1 MNQMSAD
8 NGEAGICI
16 IDQNYRIIYMNDMAK
31 SYYPDLKAGMCC
43 SEEVGKGSAL
53 CKVGLELNKDSGHV
67 IFYDAASK
75 LWLNLSSGLI
85 DWPGYQGSRLIMF
98 RPVGEQNRNLF
109 YNLTDNT
116 VYDELFEL
124 NLITNTYKILFYE
137 KDKFKIPALE
147 GQLDQMYTEVAA
159 TMIHPDDRNVFYEFW
174 EWTSLLDRLMAN
186 GRIMKGEFRKQLLD
200 GSYRWISLSA
210 VLFRN
215 GDCEGPIIM
224 CYVQDIDSLKKKE
237 EEQKIQQEKREETD
251 SLTGLLRYGP
261 FFEKA
266 RRFLERKPE
275 EPYFMVA
282 IDIEHFKLYNE
293 WYGEKEGDR
302 FLIKIS
308 DHLKE
313 MESTCESIAGY
324 MGGDDFVIIL
334 PQDHSLLK
342 ELEDQINCY
351 ARQYGGNAGF
361 LPAFG
366 VFSVKNRYLTVS
378 TMYDRAIIALN
389 SIKGNYAKR
398 IGWYDPGMKQKMEND
413 QVLLS
418 EIQRALENQEFI
430 FYAQPQCN
438 MLTGKIIGMESLVRW
453 KHPVRGIISPGEFI
467 PLLERNGF
475 ITYLD
480 IYIWEMVCRQLNSWI
495 KAGCHPVPI
504 SVNMSRMDIYGINVV
519 DKFKELVEQYDIDP
533 KYLEIEITESAY
545 AEDYELIRKVVEDL
559 RKAGFPVFMDDFGSG
574 YSSLNMLRDVNVD
587 VIKIDTKFLD
597 MNENSMKRG
606 MGILETIVRMARVMQ
621 FKVVAEGIE
630 EKEQADFLINIGCIY
645 GQGYYYYK
653 PMSVTEIEEL
663 LKNDKNLD
671 YRGIQARQMK
681 QLKLEDLFNENITSE
696 AMMNHM
702 LGAIA
707 LYEVHEDNCE
717 ILRVN
722 EEYYRIT
729 GDNPV
734 DMGERRGFLRHKV
747 YKDDMDW
754 VLRMFENA
762 YKNPVHGAEGI
773 FRRYRLSGELMWV
786 HLRVFFLR
794 EQDERRLY
802 YGTVRDATEQMEQ
815 RKKLEDSQKILSE
828 VMKLAGR
835 NLSFDNIAEENQ
847 WAASAIFAQ
856 SAPGGLLGIYCEEDL
871 PLYFANNEM
880 LHLIGY
886 DTYEMFTRDIR
897 GRLIDIIH
905 PDDRELIREEVLR
918 CGSPGKE
925 YNFRHR
931 IRKRDGS
938 FLWIMTKGR
947 WIQAEDGRM
956 AVVSACMDI
965 TETVLAEQNLKHTVE
980 ILENKE
986 DELDFLSSGI
996 PGGYF
1001 RCTRTRDME
1010 LHYTSFR
1017 FHEITEYTKDELS
1030 VQFHGNFADM
1040 VHPEEREIIYNMMQQ
1055 LKPGKTL
1062 WETQY
1067 RVLTKHGYI
1076 RALCNFRVSAKDQS
1090 TLYGVML
1097 NVDDVVKFQWQEKL
1111 NGDLMTQMETG
1122 DFWIPAP
1129 VSGLPDRQLAIAMM
1143 NEYLGRRRFQTS
1155 ALVLFELSRP
1165 GKQGI
1170 ADRKGPKT
1178 LFVKQVERLK
1188 RFFRQDDIFCL
1199 NGGYEVMVLCKNIR
1213 KEDVENK
1220 KERIAEMMNQE
1231 MSAEERRLFL
1241 PVRAASSMISI
1252 EDTDFESC
1260 YQIARGVFM
1269 DNSEL

>member
-1 MNQMSAD
+1 MNKMSAD
-8 NGEAGICI
+8 NGEAGIYI
-16 IDQNYRIIYMNDMAK
+16 IDQDYRIIYMNDMAK
-31 SYYPDLKAGMCC
+31 SYYPNLKAGMFCY
-43 SEEVGKGSAL
+43 EEVGKDSAP
-53 CKVGLELNKDSGHV
+53 CKVCPDAGKDSGRV

-98 RPVGEQNRNLF
+98 RPVGEQNKNLF

-124 NLITNTYKILFYE
+124 NLISNTYKILFYE
-137 KDKFKIPALE
+137 KDKFRVPAPE

-159 TMIHPDDRNVFYEFW
+159 TMIHPDDSKEFFEFW
-174 EWTSLLDRLMAN
+174 EWSSLLERLNAN

-200 GSYRWISLSA
+200 GSYRWVSLIA

-215 GDCEGPIIM
+215 GEGDEPIIM
-224 CYVQDIDSLKKKE
+224 CYVQDIDSFKKKE
-237 EEQKIQQEKREETD
+237 EERKIQQEKREETD

-261 FFEKA
+261 FFEKS
-266 RRFLERKPE
+266 RKFLERRPE

-313 MESTCESIAGY
+313 MESTYESVAGY

-334 PQDHSLLK
+334 PQDLSLLK

-366 VFSVKNRYLTVS
+366 IFSIENRRLTVS
-378 TMYDRAIIALN
+378 TMYDRAVIALN
-389 SIKGNYAKR
+389 SVKGNYAKR

-418 EIQRALENQEFI
+418 EIQRALENKEFI

-453 KHPVRGIISPGEFI
+453 NHPVRGIISPGEFI

-480 IYIWEMVCRQLNSWI
+480 IYIWEMVCQQISTWM
-495 KAGCHPVPI
+495 KAGCRPVPV

-519 DKFKELVEQYDIDP
+519 EKFKQLVEQYEIDP

-574 YSSLNMLRDVNVD
+574 YSSLNMLKDVNVD

-597 MNENSMKRG
+597 MNENSIRRG

-653 PMSVTEIEEL
+653 PMSVSEIEVL
-663 LKNDKNLD
+663 LKNDNNLD

-696 AMMNHM
+696 AMLNNM

-707 LYEVHEDNCE
+707 LYEVHEDHCE

-734 DMGERRGFLRHKV
+734 DMGERRRFMLHKV

-754 VLRMFENA
+754 VLRIFENA

-856 SAPGGLLGIYCEEDL
+856 AAPGGLLGIYCEKDL

-880 LHLIGY
+880 LHLMGY
-886 DTYEMFTRDIR
+886 DSYEMFTRDI
-897 GRLIDIIH
+897 GGSIIDIIH
-905 PDDRELIREEVLR
+905 PDDRDLIQQEVLR
-918 CGSPGKE
+918 CDSPGME
-925 YNFRHR
+925 YNLRHR

-947 WIQAEDGRM
+947 GVQAEDGRM

-965 TETVLAEQNLKHTVE
+965 TGTVIAEQKLKHTVE

-1001 RCTRTRDME
+1001 RCGKTKEME
-1010 LHYTSFR
+1010 LHYTSAR
-1017 FHEITEYTKDELS
+1017 FHEITDYTKEELAL
-1030 VQFHGNFADM
+1030 QFQGNLADM
-1040 VHPEEREIIYNMMQQ
+1040 VHPDDREKILKMMQQ

-1062 WETQY
+1062 WDTQY
-1067 RVLTKHGYI
+1067 RILTKHGYM
-1076 RALCNFRVSAKDQS
+1076 RALCNFRLSAKDQS

-1097 NVDDVVKFQWQEKL
+1097 NLEDVVKFQWQERL
-1111 NGDLMTQMETG
+1111 NGDLVSQMENG
-1122 DFWIPAP
+1122 DFWVPAP
-1129 VSGLPDRQLAIAMM
+1129 VNGLPDRQLAVAMM

-1170 ADRKGPKT
+1170 MDRKSPKT
-1178 LFVKQVERLK
+1178 LFVKQVERMK

-1213 KEDVENK
+1213 EGDMVNK
-1220 KERIAEMMNQE
+1220 KERMVEMINQE
-1231 MSAEERRLFL
+1231 MSAEEKKLFL
-1241 PVRAASSMISI
+1241 PVRAAFSMISI
-1252 EDTDFESC
+1252 EDGDFETS
-1260 YQIARGVFM
+1260 YEDARCVFM

>member
-1 MNQMSAD
+1 MNKMSAD
-8 NGEAGICI
+8 NGEAGIYI
-16 IDQNYRIIYMNDMAK
+16 IDQEYRIIYMNDMAK
-31 SYYPDLKAGMCC
+31 SYYPDLETGMSCL
-43 SEEVGKGSAL
+43 EEPGKGSGL
-53 CKVGLELNKDSGHV
+53 CRVCTEFDKDSGHS
-67 IFYDAASK
+67 IFYDAASG

-85 DWPGYQGSRLIMF
+85 DWPGYKGSRLIMF
-98 RPVGEQNRNLF
+98 WPVGEQDRNLF

-124 NLITNTYKILFYE
+124 DLISNTYKILFYE
-137 KDKFKIPALE
+137 KDKFKMPALE
-147 GQLDQMYTEVAA
+147 GPLDQMYTEVSEA
-159 TMIHPDDRNVFYEFW
+159 MIHPEDREEFMKFW
-174 EWTSLLDRLMAN
+174 EGTSLLDRLSAN

-200 GSYRWISLSA
+200 GSYRWISLAA
-210 VLFRN
+210 VLFRS
-215 GDCEGPIIM
+215 GDCDDPIIM
-224 CYVQDIDSLKKKE
+224 CYVQDIDSLKRKE

-266 RRFLERKPE
+266 RRFLERRPE
-275 EPYFMVA
+275 KSYFMVA

-313 MESTCESIAGY
+313 MESSFESIAGY

-334 PQDHSLLK
+334 PDDRSLLK
-342 ELEDQINCY
+342 ELEEQINCY

-366 VFSVKNRYLTVS
+366 VFFINNRYLSVS

-453 KHPVRGIISPGEFI
+453 KHPVRGLISPGEFI

-480 IYIWEMVCRQLNSWI
+480 IYIWEMVCRQLSAWK
-495 KAGCHPVPI
+495 KAGCHPIPV

-519 DKFKELVEQYDIDP
+519 EKFKQLVEQYEIEP
-533 KYLEIEITESAY
+533 RYLEIEITESAY
-545 AEDYELIRKVVEDL
+545 AEDYELIRNVVEEL

-597 MNENSMKRG
+597 MNENSMRRG

-630 EKEQADFLINIGCIY
+630 EKAQADFLINIGCIY

-663 LKNDKNLD
+663 LKNDSNLD

-681 QLKLEDLFNENITSE
+681 QLKLEDLFNENLTSE
-696 AMMNHM
+696 TMMNHM

-734 DMGERRGFLRHKV
+734 DMGERRGFLMHKI

-754 VLRMFENA
+754 VLHIFENA
-762 YKNPVHGAEGI
+762 YKNPLHGAEGI

-815 RKKLEDSQKILSE
+815 RKKLEDSQKILGE
-828 VMKLAGR
+828 VMRLAGR
-835 NLSFDNIAEENQ
+835 KLSFDNIAEENQ

-856 SAPGGLLGIYCEEDL
+856 AAPGGLLGIYCEEDL
-871 PLYFANNEM
+871 PLYFANHEM
-880 LHLIGY
+880 LHLMGY
-886 DTYEMFTRDIR
+886 DTYEMFTRDIG
-897 GRLIDIIH
+897 GRIIDIIH
-905 PDDRELIREEVLR
+905 PDDKELIREEVLR
-918 CGSPGKE
+918 CGSPGME

-956 AVVSACMDI
+956 AVVSACMDV
-965 TETVLAEQNLKHTVE
+965 TDTVLAEQKLKHTVE
-980 ILENKE
+980 ILGNKE
-986 DELDFLSSGI
+986 DELEFLSSGT

-1001 RCTRTRDME
+1001 RCSRTADMK
-1010 LHYTSFR
+1010 LQYTSTR
-1017 FHEITEYTKDELS
+1017 FHEITEYTKEDLS
-1030 VQFHGNFADM
+1030 VQFQENFADM
-1040 VHPEEREIIYNMMQQ
+1040 IHADERENIFTMIQE
-1055 LKPGKTL
+1055 LKPGKTM
-1062 WETQY
+1062 WDTQC

-1076 RALCNFRVSAKDQS
+1076 RVLCNFRLSARDQN
-1090 TLYGVML
+1090 TLYGVMFHI
-1097 NVDDVVKFQWQEKL
+1097 DDGERLSCQE
-1111 NGDLMTQMETG
+1111 NSN
-1122 DFWIPAP
+1122 P
-1129 VSGLPDRQLAIAMM
+1129 VGGLPDRPLAVAMM
-1143 NEYLGRRRFQTS
+1143 NEFLGRRRFQTS
-1155 ALVLFELSRP
+1155 ALVLFLLSRP
-1165 GKQGI
+1165 KKQGI
-1170 ADRKGPKT
+1170 EDGKGPKT

-1213 KEDVENK
+1213 KEDMENK
-1220 KERIAEMMNQE
+1220 KKRIVENMNQE
-1231 MSAEERRLFL
+1231 MSAEERKIFL
-1241 PVRAASSMISI
+1241 PVRAAYSMISM
-1252 EDTDFESC
+1252 EDRDIESC
-1260 YQIARGVFM
+1260 CKAARCFFM